1 MQNSDILY
9 HIHKMNPQIPHIVII
24 SASVRTARRSHRVA
38 LYFQNFLLK
47 QNLATVEILDLN
59 VYQFPLF
66 HERLKY
72 QPDPSPKVIDFA
84 EKIKK
89 SDGVII
95 ATPEYNGGYPASIKN
110 VIDLLY
116 AEWFRKPIA
125 ITTVSDGSFGGTQV
139 ITSLLFTLWKI
150 RAWVIP
156 AMFPVPKVDE
166 TFTEDGHPVKQTTD
180 DRAAIFVNELLWC
193 IHAKAKMVSG
203 ES

>member
-1 MQNSDILY
+1 M
-9 HIHKMNPQIPHIVII
+9 PHIVII
-24 SASVRTARRSHRVA
+24 SASVRTGRKSHRVA

-59 VYQFPLF
+59 VYQFPVF
-66 HERLKY
+66 IERLKY
-72 QPDPSPKVIDFA
+72 QPNPSPDVIDFS

-89 SDGVII
+89 ADGVII
-95 ATPEYNGGYPASIKN
+95 VTPEYNGGYPASIKN

-116 AEWFRKPIA
+116 DEWFHKPIA

-156 AMFPVPKVDE
+156 AMFPVPKVE
-166 TFTEDGHPVKQTTD
+166 EAFTEDGHPIKKSTD
-180 DRAAIFVNELLWC
+180 DRATTFINELLWC
-193 IHAKAKMVSG
+193 VQAKTKMDKL
-203 ES
+203 